1 MLQSPAEQLLP
12 LCHRDRKAY
21 YAAPRVQNLLCYRFN
36 PFLRRLQHVRADA
49 PGPPCERNL
58 HDSYSFVTSRTG
70 GLLLEPV

>member
-49 PGPPCERNL
+49 PGPPCERNASRQL
-58 HDSYSFVTSRTG
+58 QLRYQSYRR
-70 GLLLEPV
+70 PVA